1 MNTEK
6 KVGIWMDH
14 QRALLMEYTTA
25 PMVTQKIMSDFTHVV
40 KEASL
45 HQGENKMHSKEQHQ
59 QASYY
64 RALSAAIL
72 PYNNVLLFGPTDA
85 KTELFNILLADP
97 KFAKIKMEIK
107 HADKMTENQQHAFVR
122 KHFLK
127 HNSSEKK

>member
-1 MNTEK
+1 MNQEK

-14 QRALLMEYTTA
+14 QRAILIVYA
-25 PMVTQKIMSDFTHVV
+25 QNPMVSHTIVSAFTHVA

-64 RALSAAIL
+64 RALGAAIL
-72 PYNNVLLFGPTDA
+72 PYQEVLLFGPTDA
-85 KTELFNILLADP
+85 KTELFNILLANP

-122 KHFLK
+122 KHFSDHHALERK
-127 HNSSEKK
+127 